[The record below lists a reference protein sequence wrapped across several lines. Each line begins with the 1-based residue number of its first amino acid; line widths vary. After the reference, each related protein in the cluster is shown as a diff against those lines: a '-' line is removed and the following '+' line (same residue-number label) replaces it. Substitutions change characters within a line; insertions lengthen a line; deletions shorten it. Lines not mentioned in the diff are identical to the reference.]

1 MHFAIC
7 LILSIFYIR
16 VRTPTPEP
24 MKEENEESESKDIDS
39 GSNHN
44 FVYNISM
51 CAGVFLN
58 YIPLLNADLKKHD
71 IFISAG
77 SSVWH

>member
-1 MHFAIC
+1 MFNFIN
-7 LILSIFYIR
+7 LKFYIR

-24 MKEENEESESKDIDS
+24 MKEENEESESKDINS

-51 CAGVFLN
+51 YAGVL
-58 YIPLLNADLKKHD
+58 YIPIAKYG
-71 IFISAG
+71 F
-77 SSVWH
+77 

>member
-1 MHFAIC
+1 MLDYNKTRLFNLMYFAIC

-51 CAGVFLN
+51 YAGVFIAK
-58 YIPLLNADLKKHD
+58 YG
-71 IFISAG
+71 F
-77 SSVWH
+77 